1 MSYEFATTLFTGFLP
16 CNKKPLYYN
25 ILLVYEQKQLT
36 SEQKA
41 SVLKGTYIHEHQN
54 AGHSSYSI

>member
-1 MSYEFATTLFTGFLP
+1 MSYEFATTLFTVFLP

-25 ILLVYEQKQLT
+25 VLLLYEQKQLT

-41 SVLKGTYIHEHQN
+41 SVLKSTYMHEHQKT
-54 AGHSSYSI
+54 GHSSYYI